1 MNTEPID
8 PHTPLVEALAMLEG
22 LSGLAAYVSDNTC
35 PISGFSLMMLLE
47 PLIERV
53 QRAKELLESARHPL
67 RER

>member
-1 MNTEPID
+1 MNAEPID

-22 LSGLAAYVSDNTC
+22 LSCLAAYVSDDAC

-53 QRAKELLESARHPL
+53 QRAKELLESARPPL
-67 RER
+67 RK

>member
-35 PISGFSLMMLLE
+35 PISGF
-47 PLIERV
+47 R
-53 QRAKELLESARHPL
+53 
-67 RER
+67 